1 MWIHHPDSALLQ
13 EQEMEAT
20 ISAAEPSILHV
31 EAVELFSSAEP
42 ARISIDPPPPSDPQQ
57 HPILIMPPVDIPSS
71 SKRSKMISD
80 EKQSK
85 RAMYCRN
92 AYMHFLVR
100 KLIESNPY
108 ISLRSILA
116 VLNSK
121 RVDCKEVTVAKAR
134 ADERARLI
142 TSLKSLLPSFLEMR
156 SAPHTFSC
164 LGEQV
169 LRANPTATF
178 TVSSFTENKKAVL
191 SSVFFALPDAR
202 ILFDQ
207 SKVLVLDCTALKG
220 EYGGV
225 LFYASILDG
234 GEQPVLLAFMVANEE
249 THLTWREFLNSL
261 QLAGVGTA
269 ATPAVSSLLH
279 LCDLLTDLFP
289 RLCLIRHDLGM
300 EPSSWSSMLPQRRKK
315 ATAMEVTPLR
325 SLFFRCAFATA
336 SQSTVL
342 IAQFSSL
349 APELTAMLM
358 KLPQWSRSQLPRA
371 HEYYTTDVTTD
382 MELLLN
388 QQYLRFLML
397 DDVVSGL
404 LFVSHS
410 RTQQRR
416 ALYSGLPAGS
426 LTPFYAH
433 LAKSYASECSR
444 MTAQCVR
451 ANVYCVSDKSDVFD
465 VDFEK
470 KTCSCHQW
478 EELAFPCVHCWCV
491 MEAFKMGVMEVVDA
505 FFTNDAA
512 LKMCGD
518 FVLPAFSHDL
528 SRQVKYYQQSL
539 QSAQNKTLVVV
550 PNESNT
556 ILL

>member
-156 SAPHTFSC
+156 SAPHAFSC

-178 TVSSFTENKKAVL
+178 TVSSFTENKKAAL

-207 SKVLVLDCTALKG
+207 S
-220 EYGGV
+220 
-225 LFYASILDG
+225 
-234 GEQPVLLAFMVANEE
+234 
-249 THLTWREFLNSL
+249 
-261 QLAGVGTA
+261 
-269 ATPAVSSLLH
+269 
-279 LCDLLTDLFP
+279 
-289 RLCLIRHDLGM
+289 
-300 EPSSWSSMLPQRRKK
+300 
-315 ATAMEVTPLR
+315 
-325 SLFFRCAFATA
+325 
-336 SQSTVL
+336 
-342 IAQFSSL
+342 
-349 APELTAMLM
+349 
-358 KLPQWSRSQLPRA
+358 
-371 HEYYTTDVTTD
+371 
-382 MELLLN
+382 
-388 QQYLRFLML
+388 
-397 DDVVSGL
+397 
-404 LFVSHS
+404 
-410 RTQQRR
+410 
-416 ALYSGLPAGS
+416 
-426 LTPFYAH
+426 
-433 LAKSYASECSR
+433 
-444 MTAQCVR
+444 
-451 ANVYCVSDKSDVFD
+451 
-465 VDFEK
+465 
-470 KTCSCHQW
+470 
-478 EELAFPCVHCWCV
+478 
-491 MEAFKMGVMEVVDA
+491 
-505 FFTNDAA
+505 
-512 LKMCGD
+512 
-518 FVLPAFSHDL
+518 
-528 SRQVKYYQQSL
+528 
-539 QSAQNKTLVVV
+539 
-550 PNESNT
+550 
-556 ILL
+556 